1 MGWFDVW
8 RLGSKPKTVN
18 KDVLSILE
26 LYKNVTTAFAEI
38 NQQSLHTFDFH
49 VVVFYVH

>member
-1 MGWFDVW
+1 MSGDRVQNQVT
-8 RLGSKPKTVN
+8 TVN
-18 KDVLSILE
+18 KEVLSILE

>member
-1 MGWFDVW
+1 MSGDRVQNQV
-8 RLGSKPKTVN
+8 TIVN
-18 KDVLSILE
+18 KEVLSILE